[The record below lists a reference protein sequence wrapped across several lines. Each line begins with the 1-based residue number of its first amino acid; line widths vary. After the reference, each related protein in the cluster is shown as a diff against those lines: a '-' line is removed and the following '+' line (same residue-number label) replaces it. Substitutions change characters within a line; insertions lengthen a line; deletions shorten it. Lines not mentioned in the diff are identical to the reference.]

1 MNNWQID
8 QFVQKLVPDG
18 TVGAVAF
25 RAMLADGI
33 ARWEARDASPGGTQ
47 TFLPTRDEDLDQINS
62 AHALEEFR
70 VDQGI
75 RNDWH
80 EPDEQGI
87 TAYALGNHLDNA
99 MGPTVEHG
107 HGELQI
113 VIAREVEGGVS
124 SFDQATFVPIA
135 VVNVATLLSWA
146 TDGAKSFKALSEAQ
160 AQR

>member
-1 MNNWQID
+1 MNTWEID
-8 QFVQKLVPDG
+8 QFVNALVPDDA
-18 TVGAVAF
+18 VGALAF

-33 ARWEARDASPGGTQ
+33 ARWEARDTSPGRTQ
-47 TFLPTRDEDLDQINS
+47 TFLPTRDADLAQINS
-62 AHALEEFR
+62 AHDLEAFR
-70 VDQGI
+70 QEHGL

-80 EPDEQGI
+80 EPDEQGF

-113 VIAREVEGGVS
+113 VLCKEVEGDPLPFDRA
-124 SFDQATFVPIA
+124 SFQPVA

-146 TDGAKSFKALSEAQ
+146 TDGAKAHAALTA
-160 AQR
+160 